1 MYKPYFMSLIKQCKY
16 LLTCINII
24 IFMFMLASFIVV
36 LFSVLNTRFYSSA
49 SLVVTFGAGG
59 VFAAVLSYSDSITV
73 APAKNEL
80 ARWSIILTMIIAGL
94 LFIFFLS
101 PIQNREYE
109 SAFTSFGSTLA
120 FCSLLFV
127 RGRMGF

>member
-1 MYKPYFMSLIKQCKY
+1 
-16 LLTCINII
+16 
-24 IFMFMLASFIVV
+24 MLASFIVV

-49 SLVVTFGAGG
+49 SLMITFGAGG
-59 VFAAVLSYSDSITV
+59 VFAAVLSYYDSLTA
-73 APAKNEL
+73 APEKSAF

-109 SAFTSFGSTLA
+109 SAFISFGSTLS
-120 FCSLLFV
+120 FSSLLFV
-127 RGRMGF
+127 RGSMGV